1 MFVARGRRKVAHRRC
16 AMSLPEGHEHRHIAP
31 RWGAVPSAVCSTNI
45 QLLTELEGMASHNVP
60 NSRAL
65 CRDSLLILSVLS
77 MTFSRQ
83 TPGGGL
89 APNSRSHFR
98 DILTP
103 SFGIAGAD
111 MTSTLRF
118 NSADLESFP
127 DDGKRYEIID
137 GELYV
142 SKQPTWYHQDICSK
156 LVSMLL

>member
-83 TPGGGL
+83 TPVRRARCIERVGIVRPHPGRGGMF
-89 APNSRSHFR
+89 S
-98 DILTP
+98 
-103 SFGIAGAD
+103 
-111 MTSTLRF
+111 
-118 NSADLESFP
+118 
-127 DDGKRYEIID
+127 
-137 GELYV
+137 
-142 SKQPTWYHQDICSK
+142 
-156 LVSMLL
+156 LV